1 LRLTKRGIGRPLLGP
16 VPSSPAARAA
26 AAQVSAATK
35 ANAIADARRTICRLR
50 FEFIGSRRRKKLMG

>member
-1 LRLTKRGIGRPLLGP
+1 

-26 AAQVSAATK
+26 AAQASAAIK
-35 ANAIADARRTICRLR
+35 ASAIADARRTICRVR